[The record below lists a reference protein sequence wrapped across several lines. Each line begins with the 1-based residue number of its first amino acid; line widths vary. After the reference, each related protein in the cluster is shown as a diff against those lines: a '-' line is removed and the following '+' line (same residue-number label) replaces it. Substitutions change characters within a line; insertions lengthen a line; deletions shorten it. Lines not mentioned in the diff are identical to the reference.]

1 MSVQRKHHGVGEET
15 WALRGTDGGPGFGS
29 SSCVALGGRT
39 SSFLACSF
47 T

>member
-1 MSVQRKHHGVGEET
+1 MSVQRKHRGVGEE
-15 WALRGTDGGPGFGS
+15 ARASGCTDGPGFGS